1 MEAAKEE
8 AITRDIQVLYT
19 KTDSLR
25 EIMLMTNK
33 RIDYFR
39 DMRSD
44 TIALWLIAAALWVC
58 AIKILIM

>member
-1 MEAAKEE
+1 METAKEE
-8 AITRDIQVLYT
+8 AIVSDIQVLYT

-44 TIALWLIAAALWVC
+44 TRALWVIAAALWVC
-58 AIKILIM
+58 AIKMLLM